1 MIVNNSAAFETHR
14 ENKLSVLEHKL
25 GKTKR
30 TTNFT
35 DSRPYFENFMTKT
48 DQIQS
53 FGFRLPFLVE
63 NHENPK
69 AQIHFLEVFTHSQ
82 SLIEV
87 YYYLILSYIR
97 DCRNI
102 IDQLK

>member
-1 MIVNNSAAFETHR
+1 MNSTQSELKIRQLTYYKQIPQTSLETHR

-25 GKTKR
+25 GRTKR

-48 DQIQS
+48 DKIQS
-53 FGFRLPFLVE
+53 FGFKLPFIVE

-82 SLIEV
+82 SLIERLQE
-87 YYYLILSYIR
+87 Y
-97 DCRNI
+97 N
-102 IDQLK
+102 